1 MVNLKILSSLSETCS
16 KSGARL
22 VAVSKTKPM
31 SDILDVYGA
40 GQRIFGEN
48 KVQELTDKQKELP
61 EDIEW
66 HMIGHLQRN
75 KVKYIAPF
83 VSMIHSVDSHK
94 LAKEINKQAKR
105 EDRVISVL
113 LQVHIAEEST
123 KFGFTHDE
131 LIELLDERSLQSYE
145 NIEIAGLMGMATF
158 TEDSDQVRREF
169 RSLKTLFSELKKRFF
184 QYSDNF
190 KEISMGMTGDYRIAL
205 DEGSTMIRVGSAI
218 FGVR

>member
-83 VSMIHSVDSHK
+83 VSMIHSVDSLK
-94 LAKEINKQAKR
+94 LAKEINKQALKENR
-105 EDRVISVL
+105 IIPVL
-113 LQVHIAEEST
+113 LQIHIAEEST

-184 QYSDNF
+184 QDSDNF

-218 FGVR
+218 FGIR